1 MIGVY
6 SLIMVLLLLVSL
18 CHSDDTNTL
27 INKDNNNDS
36 TITYDTNLT
45 YNESSSSISGIDDTS
60 IDRYSIDGSGSNS
73 SSIHTSQT
81 VGEEENTNNPF
92 VAMLGDTLYKWNNL
106 ERSEIVLE
114 STVDLLAKKKVVG
127 IYYSASW
134 YVIVANSY
142 LSIHVYIYATT

>member
-1 MIGVY
+1 MITVY
-6 SLIMVLLLLVSL
+6 SLIIVLLLLASI

-27 INKDNNNDS
+27 INNNNNNNNES
-36 TITYDTNLT
+36 NITYDTNLT
-45 YNESSSSISGIDDTS
+45 TNESSSSVSSVDGSSIDNTS
-60 IDRYSIDGSGSNS
+60 IDGNGSSSNS
-73 SSIHTSQT
+73 SIDTNKT
-81 VGEEENTNNPF
+81 IVEEEDTNNPF

-134 YVIVANSY
+134 
-142 LSIHVYIYATT
+142 